1 MKRVTL
7 LTLLILIHISVS
19 AQYSVFDKIADSTTY
34 KEFENP
40 LRFDDRQ
47 VINPITEPDSA
58 DISRLEHK
66 SFWRA
71 TAETAGLN
79 IGLWT
84 FDRYVQKGHYAYI
97 SWNTIKENFKHG
109 FEWDNDHLA
118 TNMFAHPY
126 NGSLFYNAGRSNGYN
141 FWQSELFAIGGSAMW
156 EMFMECEYPS
166 TNDIIATPIGGAAI
180 GEVLYPTSDLILDD
194 RRTGANRLCREF
206 DVSR

>member
-79 IGLWT
+79 IGLWA

-97 SWNTIKENFKHG
+97 SWNTIKENFKH
-109 FEWDNDHLA
+109 
-118 TNMFAHPY
+118 
-126 NGSLFYNAGRSNGYN
+126 
-141 FWQSELFAIGGSAMW
+141 
-156 EMFMECEYPS
+156 
-166 TNDIIATPIGGAAI
+166 
-180 GEVLYPTSDLILDD
+180 
-194 RRTGANRLCREF
+194 
-206 DVSR
+206 